1 MARTKVGHGAAMQ
14 RFKAERR
21 RRVLRRFRAAI
32 VKARN
37 VNRLIGRG
45 APGTGGPREAAA
57 AKLQLRAN
65 AADVAM
71 RELLRAGDEEAV
83 VQAFVDAK
91 EAAHEAQA
99 RAALGEA
106 HRKRVVKRHRQEA
119 ELLQKEVQRA
129 SNTATLFST
138 EVTFRLRRFD
148 RRATEYVERCRREA
162 ADDEDDDDDDDDDQ
176 ADDQADVDGNAE
188 ADEDGNDEEDEDDGD
203 VTEDDEEDEED
214 DEEDED
220 DNDNMDQD
228 NNDE

>member
-14 RFKAERR
+14 RFKTERR
-21 RRVLRRFRAAI
+21 RRVLRRFREAI
-32 VKARN
+32 VKMRN

-71 RELLRAGDEEAV
+71 RELLRAGDEEAI

-106 HRKRVVKRHRQEA
+106 HRKRVVQRHRQEA
-119 ELLQKEVQRA
+119 ELLQNEVERA
-129 SNTATLFST
+129 SSAATLFST

-148 RRATEYVERCRREA
+148 RRATEIAERCRREVA
-162 ADDEDDDDDDDDDQ
+162 GDEDDDDE
-176 ADDQADVDGNAE
+176 ADVDGNDGNDE
-188 ADEDGNDEEDEDDGD
+188 ADEDDDDDGNDEEDEDG
-203 VTEDDEEDEED
+203 
-214 DEEDED
+214 
-220 DNDNMDQD
+220 NDNMDSD

>member
-162 ADDEDDDDDDDDDQ
+162 AEDEDDDDDDDQ
-176 ADDQADVDGNAE
+176 ADDQADVDGNDE

-203 VTEDDEEDEED
+203 EEDDEEDEED

>member
-162 ADDEDDDDDDDDDQ
+162 AEDEDDDDDDDQ
-176 ADDQADVDGNAE
+176 ADDQADVDGNDE

-203 VTEDDEEDEED
+203 EEDEDDDDVTED

>member
-162 ADDEDDDDDDDDDQ
+162 AEDEDDDDDDDQ

-203 VTEDDEEDEED
+203 EEDEDDDDVTED

>member
-14 RFKAERR
+14 RFKTERR

-106 HRKRVVKRHRQEA
+106 HRKRVLKRHREEA
-119 ELLQKEVQRA
+119 ELLQHAVVAA
-129 SNTATLFST
+129 SNAATLFST

-148 RRATEYVERCRREA
+148 RRATEYVERCRREVA
-162 ADDEDDDDDDDDDQ
+162 GDEDDDDE
-176 ADDQADVDGNAE
+176 ADADGN
-188 ADEDGNDEEDEDDGD
+188 DGNDEEDEDDDDGND
-203 VTEDDEEDEED
+203 V
-214 DEEDED
+214 EDED
-220 DNDNMDQD
+220 DNDNMDPD

>member
-1 MARTKVGHGAAMQ
+1 MARTKVGHAAAMQ
-14 RFKAERR
+14 RFATERR
-21 RRVLRRFRAAI
+21 RRVLAPLRRAI

-71 RELLRAGDEEAV
+71 RELLRAGDEEAI

-106 HRKRVVKRHRQEA
+106 RHKRVVARHRREAQE
-119 ELLQKEVQRA
+119 LRSEVERA
-129 SNTATLFST
+129 SSAATLFST
-138 EVTFRLRRFD
+138 EVTFRLRRFH
-148 RRATEYVERCRREA
+148 RRATGYVERCRREVA
-162 ADDEDDDDDDDDDQ
+162 GDEDDDD
-176 ADDQADVDGNAE
+176 E
-188 ADEDGNDEEDEDDGD
+188 ADEDGNDEDDESDTDESDDDG
-203 VTEDDEEDEED
+203 EDNE
-214 DEEDED
+214 
-220 DNDNMDQD
+220 
-228 NNDE
+228 